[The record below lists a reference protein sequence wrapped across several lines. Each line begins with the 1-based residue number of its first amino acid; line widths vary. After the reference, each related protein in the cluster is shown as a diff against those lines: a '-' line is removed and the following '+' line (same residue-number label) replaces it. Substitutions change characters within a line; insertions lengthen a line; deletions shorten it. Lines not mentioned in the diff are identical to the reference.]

1 MVEDFRCEEGI
12 KLNKKIDKMF
22 FKMCQFFVSGC
33 IVLLSSLYYCCI
45 HSFLI
50 RYFSFRLCSI
60 KFFNQYVSRSN

>member
-33 IVLLSSLYYCCI
+33 IVYFLRCI
-45 HSFLI
+45 IVAFIHF
-50 RYFSFRLCSI
+50 
-60 KFFNQYVSRSN
+60 